1 MLWLA
6 LVLLT
11 VVALGG
17 ILLPLLRPARPVPSG
32 EHDAAFYREQIAAID
47 RDVLAGLVSVEDA
60 QRARLEAARR
70 ILAIPAEPASSRQP
84 SRNGARVVA
93 CLVAIAVPALAF
105 GLYWRIGSPELPDAP
120 LEARLQTPNPGID
133 TLVARLEAHIAA
145 HPEDGR
151 AQELIAPVYLRMERL
166 GDAVR
171 AYENTLKLLGESP
184 VRRAAYAE
192 ALVAEAGG
200 DVTPAAIASFE
211 KAIAADPAQAK
222 ARFYLGAAA
231 EQAGEKEKATAVWR
245 KMLDE
250 GPPDAPWMGAVRQR
264 LAALDAGGPPVA
276 APVPSQA
283 ESIVALPAGER
294 DGVIRSMVE
303 GLAERLAQ
311 NGNDAEGWL
320 RLMRS
325 LSVLK
330 ERERAKTALAD
341 ARKALAADP
350 AALQRVD
357 AMARELGLG
366 G

>member
-11 VVALGG
+11 VVALSG
-17 ILLPLLRPARPVPSG
+17 ILLPLLRQARPVPSG
-32 EHDAAFYREQIAAID
+32 EHDAAFYREQMAAID

-70 ILAIPAEPASSRQP
+70 ILAIPAEPASARQP

-145 HPEDGR
+145 HPDDGR

-192 ALVAEAGG
+192 ALVTEAGG

-211 KAIAADPAQAK
+211 TALAADPALAK

-231 EQAGEKEKATAVWR
+231 EQAGEKEKAAAVWR

-250 GPPDAPWMGAVRQR
+250 GPPDAPWMGAVRER
-264 LAALDAGGPPVA
+264 LATLGAGRPPI
-276 APVPSQA
+276 PSQA
-283 ESIVALPAGER
+283 GSIAALPAGER

-303 GLAERLAQ
+303 GLAARLAQ
-311 NGNDAEGWL
+311 NGDDAEGWL

-325 LSVLK
+325 LSVLQ

-341 ARKALAADP
+341 ARKALVADP
-350 AALQRVD
+350 AALQRID